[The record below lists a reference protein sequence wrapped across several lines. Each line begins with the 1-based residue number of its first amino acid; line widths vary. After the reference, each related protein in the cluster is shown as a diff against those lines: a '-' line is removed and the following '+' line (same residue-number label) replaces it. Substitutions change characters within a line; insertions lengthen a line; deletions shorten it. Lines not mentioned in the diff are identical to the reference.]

1 MLNINNIIKQGF
13 IPYKYSFRATKD
25 KKALCIL
32 QKGTEKFICVK
43 SREKSQIFKDVI
55 KEFKD
60 ENSYISIFKLNWDNY
75 ISLKK
80 HISISPTKINK
91 RVSFGVGDRTGLAT
105 ASQLRAITKF
115 DVFPILAQQTPEELR
130 ALNRTYKSCLLNS
143 VMGVL
148 QTGFVGDW
156 GADANNISDPEDL
169 AEAIKADY
177 SMFTINI
184 VPFLR
189 KLPEEEPQIIINKL
203 NETSK
208 ALIDKF
214 NYFGN
219 LYNISEDAFIY
230 SAYQTEKGVETALNY
245 YKEIKKNRDD
255 FDFEIGF
262 NKATETTTLSDL
274 LFIMLY
280 LKENN
285 IKITSIAPK
294 FEGHWIPG
302 CEYQGNR
309 EKLFEQ
315 MKQFSEIT
323 DKHGDVR
330 LSLHSS
336 DKFSVYPSFKRLTDN
351 NYHIKTSGTSWLR
364 LLILV
369 AIHQKDLF
377 DKMYNLSVNKQRGKV
392 PYYNKEHPELFI
404 NDPALCMLFHTS
416 YDVILNELKDD
427 IKNFFNAHEEEYY
440 HLIMSHLAKHLSN

>member
-25 KKALCIL
+25 KKALCVL
-32 QKGTEKFICVK
+32 QKDTEKFICVK
-43 SREKSQIFKDVI
+43 SREKTQIFKEVI

-75 ISLKK
+75 ISLKNY
-80 HISISPTKINK
+80 INISPSKINK

-130 ALNRTYKSCLLNS
+130 ALNRTYKSCLLDA

-189 KLPEEEPQIIINKL
+189 KFPEEEPQKIIDSL

-208 ALIDKF
+208 SLIDKF

-230 SAYQTEKGVETALNY
+230 SAYQTEKGLETALNY
-245 YKEIKKNRDD
+245 YKEIQKSKSD
-255 FDFEIGF
+255 FDFEIGL
-262 NKATETTTLSDL
+262 NKALETTTLSDM

-285 IKITSIAPK
+285 IKITSLAPK
-294 FEGHWIPG
+294 FEGFWIPG
-302 CEYQGNR
+302 CEYQGNY
-309 EKLFEQ
+309 EKLFNQ
-315 MKQFSEIT
+315 IKQFSEIT

-336 DKFSVYPSFKRLTDN
+336 DKFSVYPEFKNKTDN

-377 DKMYNLSVNKQRGKV
+377 DKMYNLSADKQKGKV

-416 YDVILNELKDD
+416 YDIILNELKDD
-427 IKNFFNAHEEEYY
+427 IKIFFKSHEEEYY
-440 HLIMSHLAKHLSN
+440 HLISNHLGKHLSS